1 MLEEEQECPPFYL
14 FSPPAGESSLRE
26 FLAESLPLGCR
37 KWEIRS
43 ACDLVADIGL
53 GEGSRRL
60 YENLRKHLGKVDFS
74 AWVFYYLQPDIGG
87 HNRVLLAIMEMAKWL
102 ILMEGNFPGN
112 GSDEK
117 MSDVDQRGRCRIRS
131 EMTILEVI
139 ERHPQ
144 TEAVFRKY
152 DQQAG
157 VCLCCQALF
166 EPLGEMAER
175 YHLNLE
181 TLLDDLHRA
190 LGSD

>member
-1 MLEEEQECPPFYL
+1 
-14 FSPPAGESSLRE
+14 
-26 FLAESLPLGCR
+26 
-37 KWEIRS
+37 
-43 ACDLVADIGL
+43 
-53 GEGSRRL
+53 
-60 YENLRKHLGKVDFS
+60 
-74 AWVFYYLQPDIGG
+74 
-87 HNRVLLAIMEMAKWL
+87 
-102 ILMEGNFPGN
+102 
-112 GSDEK
+112 
-117 MSDVDQRGRCRIRS
+117 MSDVDQREMGRIRS
-131 EMTILEVI
+131 EMKILEVI

-190 LGSD
+190 LSSDSVDPFSGQALEGTR